1 MMKQFL
7 IKLSVTASIL
17 FFFSACS
24 ADEKQSTAK
33 TTTVNDSENTVIL
46 LTNKGNIKIKL
57 YPKKAPITVKNF
69 LSYVDSGFYNDTIFH
84 RVIPGFVIQG
94 GGFSKEMDKK
104 KTLPPIK
111 NEADNGLKNLRGTL
125 SMARTNIVN
134 SATSQFFINLKDND
148 SLDHGTRNF
157 GYAVFAEVI
166 EGMEVVDKI
175 ASTETTNSS
184 MANIPVEQVII
195 KSALRSKDSNQ

>member
-1 MMKQFL
+1 MKQFL

-46 LTNKGNIKIKL
+46 LTNKGNIKLKL
-57 YPKKAPITVKNF
+57 YPEKAPITVKNF
-69 LSYVDSGFYNDTIFH
+69 LSYIDSGFYNNTIFH
-84 RVIPGFVIQG
+84 RIIPGFVIQG
-94 GGFSKEMDKK
+94 GGFSKEMDRK

-111 NEADNGLKNLRGTL
+111 NEADNGQKNLRGTL

-148 SLDHGTRNF
+148 SLDHGSRDF

-166 EGMEVVDKI
+166 EGMEIVDKI
-175 ASTETTNSS
+175 ASVKTTNSP
-184 MANIPVEQVII
+184 MPNIPVEQVVIESV
-195 KSALRSKDSNQ
+195 KRGKRCKK

>member
-1 MMKQFL
+1 MKQLL

-17 FFFSACS
+17 FFFSTCS

-33 TTTVNDSENTVIL
+33 TTVNDSENTVIL
-46 LTNKGNIKIKL
+46 LTNKGNIKLKL
-57 YPKKAPITVKNF
+57 YPEKAPITVKNF
-69 LSYVDSGFYNDTIFH
+69 LSYIDSGFYNNTIFH
-84 RVIPGFVIQG
+84 RIIPGFVIQG
-94 GGFSKEMDKK
+94 GGFSKEMNRK

-148 SLDHGTRNF
+148 SLDHGSRDF

-166 EGMEVVDKI
+166 EGMEIVDKI
-175 ASTETTNSS
+175 ASVKTTNSP
-184 MANIPVEQVII
+184 MPNIPVEQVVIESVKRG
-195 KSALRSKDSNQ
+195 KSSKQ

>member
-1 MMKQFL
+1 MKQFL

-46 LTNKGNIKIKL
+46 LTNKGNIKLKL
-57 YPKKAPITVKNF
+57 YPEKAPITVKNF
-69 LSYVDSGFYNDTIFH
+69 LSYIDSGFYNNTIFH
-84 RVIPGFVIQG
+84 RIIPGFVIQG
-94 GGFSKEMDKK
+94 GGFSKEMDRK

-148 SLDHGTRNF
+148 SLDHGSRDF

-166 EGMEVVDKI
+166 EGMEIVDKI
-175 ASTETTNSS
+175 ASVKTTNSP
-184 MANIPVEQVII
+184 MPNIPVEQVVIESV
-195 KSALRSKDSNQ
+195 KRGKRCKK

>member
-1 MMKQFL
+1 MKQFL

-46 LTNKGNIKIKL
+46 LTNKGNIKLKL
-57 YPKKAPITVKNF
+57 YPEKAPITVKNF
-69 LSYVDSGFYNDTIFH
+69 LSYIDSGFYNNTIFH
-84 RVIPGFVIQG
+84 RIIPGFVIQG
-94 GGFSKEMDKK
+94 GGFSKEMDRK

-148 SLDHGTRNF
+148 SLDHGSRDF

-166 EGMEVVDKI
+166 EGMEIVDKI
-175 ASTETTNSS
+175 ASVKTTNSP
-184 MANIPVEQVII
+184 MPNIPVEQVVIESV
-195 KSALRSKDSNQ
+195 KRGERCKK

>member
-1 MMKQFL
+1 MKQFL
-7 IKLSVTASIL
+7 IQLSVTASIL

-24 ADEKQSTAK
+24 ADEKKSTAK
-33 TTTVNDSENTVIL
+33 APTVNDSENTVIL
-46 LTNKGNIKIKL
+46 LTNKGNIKLKL
-57 YPKKAPITVKNF
+57 YPEKAPITVKNF
-69 LSYVDSGFYNDTIFH
+69 LSYIDSGFYNNTIFH
-84 RVIPGFVIQG
+84 RIIPGFVIQG
-94 GGFSKEMDKK
+94 GGFSKEMDRK

-111 NEADNGLKNLRGTL
+111 NEADNGQKNLRGTL

-148 SLDHGTRNF
+148 SLDHGSRDF

-175 ASTETTNSS
+175 ASVKTTNSP
-184 MANIPVEQVII
+184 MPNIPVEQVVIESV
-195 KSALRSKDSNQ
+195 KRGKHFKK

>member
-1 MMKQFL
+1 MKQFL

-46 LTNKGNIKIKL
+46 LTNKGDIKLKL
-57 YPKKAPITVKNF
+57 YPEKAPITVKNF
-69 LSYVDSGFYNDTIFH
+69 LSYIDSGFYNNTIFH
-84 RVIPGFVIQG
+84 RIIPGFVIQG
-94 GGFSKEMDKK
+94 GGFSKEMGRK

-111 NEADNGLKNLRGTL
+111 NEADNGQKNLRGTL

-148 SLDHGTRNF
+148 SLDHGSRDF

-166 EGMEVVDKI
+166 EGMEIVEKI
-175 ASTETTNSS
+175 ASVQTTNSP
-184 MANIPVEQVII
+184 MPNIPVEQVVIESV
-195 KSALRSKDSNQ
+195 KRGERCKK

>member
-1 MMKQFL
+1 MKQFL
-7 IKLSVTASIL
+7 IKHSVTASIL

-33 TTTVNDSENTVIL
+33 TTVNDSENTVIL
-46 LTNKGNIKIKL
+46 LTNKGNIKLKL
-57 YPKKAPITVKNF
+57 YPEKAPITVKNF
-69 LSYVDSGFYNDTIFH
+69 LSYIDSGFYNNTIFH
-84 RVIPGFVIQG
+84 RIIPGFVIQG
-94 GGFSKEMDKK
+94 GGFSKEMDRK

-148 SLDHGTRNF
+148 SLDHGSRDF

-166 EGMEVVDKI
+166 EGMEIVDKI
-175 ASTETTNSS
+175 ASVKTTNSP
-184 MANIPVEQVII
+184 MPNIPVEQVVIESV
-195 KSALRSKDSNQ
+195 KRGKRCKK

>member
-1 MMKQFL
+1 MKQFL

-46 LTNKGNIKIKL
+46 LTNKGNIKLKL
-57 YPKKAPITVKNF
+57 YPEKAPITVKNF
-69 LSYVDSGFYNDTIFH
+69 LSYIDSGFYNNTIFH
-84 RVIPGFVIQG
+84 RIIPGFVIQG
-94 GGFSKEMDKK
+94 GGFSKEMDRK
-104 KTLPPIK
+104 KTLSPIK

-148 SLDHGTRNF
+148 SLDHGSRDF

-166 EGMEVVDKI
+166 EGMEIVDKV
-175 ASTETTNSS
+175 ASVKTTNSP
-184 MANIPVEQVII
+184 MPNIPVEQVVIESV
-195 KSALRSKDSNQ
+195 KRGKRCKK

>member
-1 MMKQFL
+1 MKQFL

-46 LTNKGNIKIKL
+46 LTNKGNIKLKL
-57 YPKKAPITVKNF
+57 YPEKAPITVKNF
-69 LSYVDSGFYNDTIFH
+69 LSYIDSGFYNNTIFH
-84 RVIPGFVIQG
+84 RIIPGFVIQG
-94 GGFSKEMDKK
+94 GGFSKEMDRK
-104 KTLPPIK
+104 KTVAPIK

-148 SLDHGTRNF
+148 SLDHGSRDF

-166 EGMEVVDKI
+166 EGMDIVDKI
-175 ASTETTNSS
+175 ASVQTTNRP
-184 MANIPVEQVII
+184 MPNIPVEQVVIESV
-195 KSALRSKDSNQ
+195 KRGKRFKK

>member
-1 MMKQFL
+1 MKQFL

-24 ADEKQSTAK
+24 ADEKQPTAK

-46 LTNKGNIKIKL
+46 LTNKGNIKLKL
-57 YPKKAPITVKNF
+57 YPEKAPITVKNF
-69 LSYVDSGFYNDTIFH
+69 LSYVDTGFYNNTIFH
-84 RVIPGFVIQG
+84 RIIPGFVIQG
-94 GGFSKEMDKK
+94 GGFSKEMDRK

-111 NEADNGLKNLRGTL
+111 NEADNGQKNLRGTL

-148 SLDHGTRNF
+148 SLDHGSRDF

-166 EGMEVVDKI
+166 EGMEIVDKI
-175 ASTETTNSS
+175 ASVKTTNSP
-184 MANIPVEQVII
+184 MPNIPVEQVVIESV
-195 KSALRSKDSNQ
+195 KRGKRCKK

>member
-1 MMKQFL
+1 MKQFL

-46 LTNKGNIKIKL
+46 LTNKGNIKLKL
-57 YPKKAPITVKNF
+57 YPEKAPITVKNF
-69 LSYVDSGFYNDTIFH
+69 LYYIDSGFYNNTIFH
-84 RVIPGFVIQG
+84 RIIPGFVIQG
-94 GGFSKEMDKK
+94 GGFSKEMDRK
-104 KTLPPIK
+104 KTVAPIK

-148 SLDHGTRNF
+148 SLDHGSRDF

-166 EGMEVVDKI
+166 EGMDIVDKI
-175 ASTETTNSS
+175 ASVQTTNSP
-184 MANIPVEQVII
+184 MPNIPVEQVVIESV
-195 KSALRSKDSNQ
+195 KRGKHFKK

>member
-1 MMKQFL
+1 MKQFL

-46 LTNKGNIKIKL
+46 LTNKGNIKLKL
-57 YPKKAPITVKNF
+57 YPEKAPITVKNF
-69 LSYVDSGFYNDTIFH
+69 LSYIDSGFYNNTIFH
-84 RVIPGFVIQG
+84 RIIPGFVIQG
-94 GGFSKEMDKK
+94 GGFSKEMDRK

-134 SATSQFFINLKDND
+134 SATSQFFINLTDND
-148 SLDHGTRNF
+148 SLDHGSRDF

-166 EGMEVVDKI
+166 EGMDIVDKI
-175 ASTETTNSS
+175 ASVQTTNRP
-184 MANIPVEQVII
+184 MPNIPVEQVVIESV
-195 KSALRSKDSNQ
+195 KRGKRFKK

>member
-1 MMKQFL
+1 MKQFL

-46 LTNKGNIKIKL
+46 LTNKGNIKLKL
-57 YPKKAPITVKNF
+57 YPEKAPITVKNF
-69 LSYVDSGFYNDTIFH
+69 LSYIDSGFYNNTIFH
-84 RVIPGFVIQG
+84 RIIPGFVIQG

-104 KTLPPIK
+104 KTVAPIK

-148 SLDHGTRNF
+148 SLDHGSRDF

-166 EGMEVVDKI
+166 EGMEIVDKI
-175 ASTETTNSS
+175 ASVKTTNSP
-184 MANIPVEQVII
+184 MPNIPVEQVVIESV
-195 KSALRSKDSNQ
+195 KRGKRCKK

>member
-1 MMKQFL
+1 MKQFL

-46 LTNKGNIKIKL
+46 LTNKGNIKLKL
-57 YPKKAPITVKNF
+57 YPEKAPITVKNF
-69 LSYVDSGFYNDTIFH
+69 LSYIDSGFYNNTIFH
-84 RVIPGFVIQG
+84 RIIPGFVIQG
-94 GGFSKEMDKK
+94 GGFSKEMGRK

-148 SLDHGTRNF
+148 SLDHGSRDF

-166 EGMEVVDKI
+166 EGMDIVDKI
-175 ASTETTNSS
+175 ASVQTTNRP
-184 MANIPVEQVII
+184 MPNIPVEQVVIESV
-195 KSALRSKDSNQ
+195 KRGKRFKK

>member
-1 MMKQFL
+1 MKQFL
-7 IKLSVTASIL
+7 IQLSVTASIL

-46 LTNKGNIKIKL
+46 LTNKGNIKLKL
-57 YPKKAPITVKNF
+57 YPEKAPITVKNF
-69 LSYVDSGFYNDTIFH
+69 LSYIDSGFYNNTIFH
-84 RVIPGFVIQG
+84 RIIPGFVIQG
-94 GGFSKEMDKK
+94 GGFSKEMDRK

-148 SLDHGTRNF
+148 SLDHGSRDF

-166 EGMEVVDKI
+166 EGMEIVDKV
-175 ASTETTNSS
+175 ASVKTTNSP
-184 MANIPVEQVII
+184 MPNIPVEQVVIESV
-195 KSALRSKDSNQ
+195 KRGKRCKK

>member
-1 MMKQFL
+1 MKQFL

-46 LTNKGNIKIKL
+46 LTNKGNIKLKL
-57 YPKKAPITVKNF
+57 YPEKAPITVKNF
-69 LSYVDSGFYNDTIFH
+69 LSYIDSGFYNNTIFH
-84 RVIPGFVIQG
+84 RIIPGFVIQG
-94 GGFSKEMDKK
+94 GGFSKEMDRK

-111 NEADNGLKNLRGTL
+111 NEADNGQKNLRGTL

-148 SLDHGTRNF
+148 SLDHGSRDF

-166 EGMEVVDKI
+166 EGMEIVDKI
-175 ASTETTNSS
+175 ASVKTTNSP
-184 MANIPVEQVII
+184 MPNIPVEQVVIESVKRG
-195 KSALRSKDSNQ
+195 KSSKQ

>member
-1 MMKQFL
+1 MKQFL

-46 LTNKGNIKIKL
+46 LTNKGNIKLKL
-57 YPKKAPITVKNF
+57 YPEKAPITVKNF
-69 LSYVDSGFYNDTIFH
+69 LSYIDSGFYNNTIFH
-84 RVIPGFVIQG
+84 RIIPGFVIQG
-94 GGFSKEMDKK
+94 GGFSKEMDRK

-148 SLDHGTRNF
+148 SLDHGSRDF
-157 GYAVFAEVI
+157 GYAVFAKVI
-166 EGMEVVDKI
+166 EGMEIVDKI
-175 ASTETTNSS
+175 ASAETTNSP
-184 MANIPVEQVII
+184 MPNIPVEQVVIESVKRG
-195 KSALRSKDSNQ
+195 KSSKQ

>member
-1 MMKQFL
+1 MKQFL

-46 LTNKGNIKIKL
+46 LTNKGNIKLKL
-57 YPKKAPITVKNF
+57 YPEKAPITVKNF
-69 LSYVDSGFYNDTIFH
+69 LSYIDSGFYNNTIFH
-84 RVIPGFVIQG
+84 RIIPGFVIQG
-94 GGFSKEMDKK
+94 GGFSKEMDRK

-148 SLDHGTRNF
+148 SLDHGSRDF

-166 EGMEVVDKI
+166 EGMEIVDKI
-175 ASTETTNSS
+175 ASVQTTNSP
-184 MANIPVEQVII
+184 MPNIPVEQVVIESV
-195 KSALRSKDSNQ
+195 KRGKHFKK

>member
-1 MMKQFL
+1 MKQFL

-24 ADEKQSTAK
+24 ADDKQSTAK
-33 TTTVNDSENTVIL
+33 TTTVNDSKNTVIF
-46 LTNKGNIKIKL
+46 LTNKGNIKLKL
-57 YPKKAPITVKNF
+57 YPEKAPITVKNF
-69 LSYVDSGFYNDTIFH
+69 LSYIDSGFYNNTIFH
-84 RVIPGFVIQG
+84 RIIPGFVIQG
-94 GGFSKEMDKK
+94 GGFSKEMDRK

-111 NEADNGLKNLRGTL
+111 NEADNGLKNSRGTL

-148 SLDHGTRNF
+148 SLDHGSRDF

-166 EGMEVVDKI
+166 EGMEIVDKI
-175 ASTETTNSS
+175 ASVKTTNSP
-184 MANIPVEQVII
+184 MPNIPVEQVVIESVKRG
-195 KSALRSKDSNQ
+195 KSCKK

>member
-1 MMKQFL
+1 MKQFL

-46 LTNKGNIKIKL
+46 LTNKGNIKLKL
-57 YPKKAPITVKNF
+57 YPEKAPITVKNF
-69 LSYVDSGFYNDTIFH
+69 LSYIDSGFYNNTIFH
-84 RVIPGFVIQG
+84 RIIPGFVIQG
-94 GGFSKEMDKK
+94 GGFSKEMDRK
-104 KTLPPIK
+104 KTLSPIK

-134 SATSQFFINLKDND
+134 SATSQFFINLKDNN
-148 SLDHGTRNF
+148 SLDHGSRDF

-166 EGMEVVDKI
+166 EGMEIVDKI
-175 ASTETTNSS
+175 ASVQTTNSP
-184 MANIPVEQVII
+184 MPNIPVEQVVIESV
-195 KSALRSKDSNQ
+195 KRGKRCKK

>member
-1 MMKQFL
+1 MKQFL
-7 IKLSVTASIL
+7 IQLSVTASIL

-46 LTNKGNIKIKL
+46 LTNKGNIKLKL
-57 YPKKAPITVKNF
+57 YPEKAPITVKNF
-69 LSYVDSGFYNDTIFH
+69 LYYIDSGFYNNTIFH
-84 RVIPGFVIQG
+84 RIIPGFVIQG
-94 GGFSKEMDKK
+94 GGFSKEMDRK

-111 NEADNGLKNLRGTL
+111 NEADNGQKNLRGTL

-148 SLDHGTRNF
+148 SLDHGSRDF
-157 GYAVFAEVI
+157 GYAVFAKVI
-166 EGMEVVDKI
+166 EGMDIVDKI
-175 ASTETTNSS
+175 ASVQTTNSP
-184 MANIPVEQVII
+184 MPNIPVEQVVIESV
-195 KSALRSKDSNQ
+195 KRGKRCKK

>member
-1 MMKQFL
+1 MKQFL

-46 LTNKGNIKIKL
+46 LTNKGNIKLKL
-57 YPKKAPITVKNF
+57 YPEKAPITVKNF
-69 LSYVDSGFYNDTIFH
+69 LSYIDSGFYNNTIFH
-84 RVIPGFVIQG
+84 RIIPGFVIQG
-94 GGFSKEMDKK
+94 GGFSKEMDRK
-104 KTLPPIK
+104 KTLSPIK

-148 SLDHGTRNF
+148 SLDHGSRDF

-166 EGMEVVDKI
+166 EGMEIVDKI
-175 ASTETTNSS
+175 ASVKTTNSP
-184 MANIPVEQVII
+184 MPNIPVEQVVIESV
-195 KSALRSKDSNQ
+195 KRGKRCKK

>member
-1 MMKQFL
+1 MKQFL

-33 TTTVNDSENTVIL
+33 TTTVNDSKNTVIF
-46 LTNKGNIKIKL
+46 LTNKGNIKLKL
-57 YPKKAPITVKNF
+57 YPEKAPITVKNF
-69 LSYVDSGFYNDTIFH
+69 LSYIDSGFYNNTIFH
-84 RVIPGFVIQG
+84 RIIPGFVIQG
-94 GGFSKEMDKK
+94 GGFSKEMDRK

-125 SMARTNIVN
+125 SMARTNVVN

-148 SLDHGTRNF
+148 SLDHGSRDF

-166 EGMEVVDKI
+166 EGMEIVDKI
-175 ASTETTNSS
+175 ASVQTTNSP
-184 MANIPVEQVII
+184 MPNIPVEQVVIESV
-195 KSALRSKDSNQ
+195 KRGKRFKK

>member
-1 MMKQFL
+1 MKQFL

-46 LTNKGNIKIKL
+46 LTNKGNIKLKL
-57 YPKKAPITVKNF
+57 YPEKAPITVKNF
-69 LSYVDSGFYNDTIFH
+69 LSYIDSGFYNNTIFH
-84 RVIPGFVIQG
+84 RIIPGFVIQG
-94 GGFSKEMDKK
+94 GGFSKEMDRK
-104 KTLPPIK
+104 KTVAPIK

-148 SLDHGTRNF
+148 SLDHGSRDF

-166 EGMEVVDKI
+166 EGMEIVDKI
-175 ASTETTNSS
+175 ASVKTTNSP
-184 MANIPVEQVII
+184 MPNIPVEQVVIESV
-195 KSALRSKDSNQ
+195 KRGKRFKK

>member
-1 MMKQFL
+1 MKQFL

-46 LTNKGNIKIKL
+46 LTNKGNIKLKL
-57 YPKKAPITVKNF
+57 YPEKAPITVKNF
-69 LSYVDSGFYNDTIFH
+69 LSYIDSGFYNNTIFH
-84 RVIPGFVIQG
+84 RIIPGFVIQG
-94 GGFSKEMDKK
+94 GGFSKEMDRK
-104 KTLPPIK
+104 KTLPSIK

-148 SLDHGTRNF
+148 SLDHGSRDF
-157 GYAVFAEVI
+157 GYAVFAKVI
-166 EGMEVVDKI
+166 EGMDIVDKI
-175 ASTETTNSS
+175 ASVQTTNSPMPS
-184 MANIPVEQVII
+184 IPVEQVVIESV
-195 KSALRSKDSNQ
+195 KRGKRCKK